1 MAGKCPLQEQ
11 RESQQVVMGLAVT
24 VVEALG

>member
-1 MAGKCPLQEQ
+1 MASVSPLREQ
-11 RESQQVVMGLAVT
+11 RELQQVVMGLAVT